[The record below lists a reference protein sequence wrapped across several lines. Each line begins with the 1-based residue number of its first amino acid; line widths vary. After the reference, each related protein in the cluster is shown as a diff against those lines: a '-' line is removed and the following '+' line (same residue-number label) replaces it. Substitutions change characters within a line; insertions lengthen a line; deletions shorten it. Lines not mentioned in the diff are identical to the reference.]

1 MCTLSLPKT
10 VIEIIDKFRKN
21 CLWRG
26 CDINAK
32 GYNLAA
38 WEMVTVRKDKG
49 GLGIKDLYLQNDALL
64 LKHLHKFYTLG
75 AVDLEYLL
83 SA

>member
-1 MCTLSLPKT
+1 M
-10 VIEIIDKFRKN
+10 IDKFRKN

-38 WEMVTVRKDKG
+38 REMVTVPKAKG
-49 GLGIKDLYLQNDALL
+49 GLGIKDLYVQNDAPL
-64 LKHLHKFYTLG
+64 LKHLQKFYNK
-75 AVDLEYLL
+75 VDVPWVQLI
-83 SA
+83 